1 MTRRAEAIFVSGVIM
16 KKLQQTAILLLFILV
31 AVSATAQT
39 RGQGRIAG
47 KTVDETGQPLAD
59 VQVKATLAGQA
70 EPVQGKSNS
79 KGEFALNGVASGQWT
94 IEFSKDGFETQK
106 GNMTVAEDGRSPSV
120 TVKMP
125 KHVVDPAV
133 ELNAKAQEGMALM
146 QNQKFAEA
154 RAIFEGLLAKY
165 PDVYQLNAYI
175 AQAYAGENNMDKA
188 VEYMRIASD
197 KDPTNAEM
205 RLVLADLMMEK
216 GDKAAG
222 IEMMRGI
229 DLTKIK
235 NPLPIVNASI
245 SLINDK
251 KPDEAL
257 DLLNKV
263 AAQFPNQAETYYYR
277 GRAYIAAEKYPEA
290 KADLEKF
297 VAMAAPDA
305 RELPDAKKIL
315 DQIKDAK

>member
-1 MTRRAEAIFVSGVIM
+1 M

-39 RGQGRIAG
+39 RGQGRISG

-59 VQVKATLAGQA
+59 VQVKATLAGQDQA
-70 EPVQGKSNS
+70 VEGKSNN
-79 KGEFALNGVASGQWT
+79 KGEFALNGVASGQWSV
-94 IEFSKDGFETQK
+94 EFSKDGFETQK
-106 GNMTVAEDGRSPSV
+106 GNLTVAEDGHSPSV

-133 ELNAKAQEGMALM
+133 ELNAKAQEGMTLM

-175 AQAYAGENNMDKA
+175 AQAYAGENNLDKA
-188 VEYMRIASD
+188 VEYMKIASD

-205 RLVLADLMMEK
+205 RLVLADLMLEK
-216 GDKAAG
+216 GDKAPA
-222 IEMMRGI
+222 IEMMKGI

-235 NPLPIVNASI
+235 NPLPLINASI
-245 SLINDK
+245 SLINEK
-251 KPDEAL
+251 KTDEAL

-263 AAQFPNQAETYYYR
+263 AAQFPNEAQTYYYR

-297 VAMAAPDA
+297 VSMAAPDA

>member
-1 MTRRAEAIFVSGVIM
+1 M

-47 KTVDETGQPLAD
+47 KTVDEAGQPLAD
-59 VQVKATLAGQA
+59 VQIKATLAGQDQA
-70 EPVQGKSNS
+70 VEGKSNN
-79 KGEFALNGVASGQWT
+79 KGEFALNGVASGQWAV
-94 IEFSKDGFETQK
+94 EFSKDGFETQK
-106 GNMTVAEDGRSPSV
+106 GNLTVAEDGRAPNV

-133 ELNAKAQEGMALM
+133 ELNAKAQEGMTLM

-175 AQAYAGENNMDKA
+175 AQAYAGENNLDKA
-188 VEYMRIASD
+188 VEYMKIASD

-216 GDKAAG
+216 GDKAPA
-222 IEMMRGI
+222 IEMMKGI

-235 NPLPIVNASI
+235 NPLPLINASI

-251 KPDEAL
+251 KTDEAL

-263 AAQFPNQAETYYYR
+263 AAQFPNEAETYYYR

-297 VAMAAPDA
+297 VAMAKPDA